1 VGGDGRRPDPGRVVR
16 APNHLG
22 DVVLALPA
30 LAAETC
36 DVWVVRGLAPVLAMA
51 LGPERVRAFDR
62 GAQGWL
68 RATAELRRAG
78 YREGVLLTPSFSAAW
93 MMRWGGVARL
103 RGTGTDGRSWMLAER
118 VTPAELRPLHRI
130 NQYRLILGQ
139 DPSPEPRSHGIEVP
153 APLAAR
159 WREELAGDGARLI
172 GLFPGANA
180 PARRWPADRFAALAR
195 ALCARGDRVV
205 ILGGSGERGVTAAV
219 AGAAPGAIDLG
230 GRTGLADF
238 AAVLSVLDLLVTNDT
253 GPMHLAGAVGTSTV
267 SLWGSSSPDEVRQTG
282 APDFGVT
289 GPDLPC
295 KPCYRN
301 HCARKGA
308 GTLLDDARVECM
320 RLITVEQVEEA
331 TGRALATLVRGRPP
345 GATP

>member
-1 VGGDGRRPDPGRVVR
+1 VVGDGRRPDSGRVVR

-51 LGPERVRAFDR
+51 LGTERVRAFDR
-62 GAQGWL
+62 GPRGAL
-68 RATAELRRAG
+68 RAAAGLRRAG

-103 RGTGTDGRSWMLAER
+103 RGTATDGRSWMLSER
-118 VTPAELRPLHRI
+118 VAPAALRPLHRI

-139 DPSPEPRSHGIEVP
+139 DPSREARSHRIDVP
-153 APLAAR
+153 APLADR
-159 WREELAGDGARLI
+159 WREELATAQGRLV

-195 ALCARGDRVV
+195 ALSARGERVV
-205 ILGGSGERGVTAAV
+205 VLGGPEERAMTGAV
-219 AGAAPGAIDLG
+219 AAAAPGVMDLG

-253 GPMHLAGAVGTSTV
+253 GPMHLAGAVGTPTV

-301 HCARKGA
+301 HCARKGE
-308 GTLLDDARVECM
+308 GTLLDDAHVECM
-320 RLITVEQVEEA
+320 RLILVDQVEEA
-331 TGRALATLVRGRPP
+331 TMRALVTRSRDRAT
-345 GATP
+345 GAKP